1 MATLKQKILL
11 TSDDIDL
18 NIDQLL
24 VTGRGF
30 VSRNVLKQLRVL
42 VEQVI
47 VLIHLNDLSSE
58 VDYSTKIKPALS
70 FIHQQGQYRFLYD
83 FHEKLNAVMH
93 TSLTNEDAD
102 MLMINYGKNLF
113 YLKKLCYE
121 IYQINILKNIKNY
134 PIDLDPGL
142 KRYYEEIV
150 TKMKNH
156 DYVFKSK
163 NNPFYIEKV
172 KPLIIDGE
180 IFYEVTFRKATN
192 RFSKYDKVVAFTK
205 KRITTKYALK
215 LSLAECRVSV
225 DDIAIEA
232 LLIIDF
238 DIYIRPC
245 EIMHLGRFFEPSFD
259 YKSHT
264 TEYNNLAESMKKYRI
279 SLLNIVLLED
289 ARFEDFL
296 THIQTGTGMR
306 DISNLLIKLRD
317 VVYHNK
323 PGANVLRYL
332 ITNVNNVI
340 IKKQF
345 INVPNKK
352 YLSGLYIKNG
362 SKVFDDMPIC
372 SNLLGHYPRITTL
385 LECIPLEDK
394 EYELTARMIH
404 QNTRKNKKLFIPIE
418 DLGEK
423 ASVVEN
429 IEKFNLKIWSG
440 HRPNREIHFYQDHV
454 YMHDVERKCVEI
466 VNILRDISK
475 TGDGN
480 HETSVTAWLANTN
493 HGIDDDIKKNILL
506 NLFKESQVA
515 FIYGPA
521 GTGKT
526 LMIEHI
532 SAYFSE
538 YNKVYLANTN
548 SAKGNLESRIQN
560 KENTEFSTVRSYLD
574 KSDYYKNCDI
584 LIIDECSTVSNDDF
598 HTILKLGHF
607 KKIVLVGDIF
617 QIESIDFGNWFHFTK
632 MLMDKKCIYEL
643 DVTRR
648 TNSEELKKYW
658 SAVRDSSPK
667 LLEQASLGLY
677 SQPISN
683 LFNSKE
689 KDQIVLCLNYDGLY
703 GINNL
708 NKLLQE
714 KNKND
719 YVEWDD
725 VNKYKVDDPI
735 VFSHVDRFFPILF
748 NNLKGIIHSIEKGE
762 GEIKFIVEISRRLHS
777 YHYPEQHDVFIIDNL
792 ENGNTLVSFTIHE
805 TKTNDDDED
814 DDTTIVPFQVSYA
827 TSIHKAQGLEYE
839 NVKIVVVNEI
849 QEQITHSIFYTAITR
864 STKNLFLF
872 WSPETAEKIYTRL
885 TANFDNKDVYLL
897 KAKNTL

>member
-58 VDYSTKIKPALS
+58 VDYVTKIKPALS
-70 FIHQQGQYRFLYD
+70 FIHKQGQYRFLYD

-102 MLMINYGKNLF
+102 MLMINYVKNLF

-121 IYQINILKNIKNY
+121 IYQINILKKIKNY

-150 TKMKNH
+150 AKMKIH
-156 DYVFKSK
+156 EYEFKSQ
-163 NNPFYIEKV
+163 NNVFYIEKV
-172 KPLIIDGE
+172 KPLIIDGG

-215 LSLAECRVSV
+215 LNLAECRVSV

-264 TEYNNLAESMKKYRI
+264 TEYKNMADSMKKYRI
-279 SLLNIVLLED
+279 SLLDIVLFED
-289 ARFEDFL
+289 IRFENFL
-296 THIQTGTGMR
+296 THIQKGIGMR
-306 DISNLLIKLRD
+306 SISNLLTNLRD
-317 VVYHNK
+317 IIYYNK
-323 PGANVLRYL
+323 PGANILRYL
-332 ITNVNNVI
+332 ITNVSNVV

-345 INVPNKK
+345 INVPNEK

-385 LECIPLEDK
+385 FECIPLKDK

-404 QNTRKNKKLFIPIE
+404 QNTRKNKRLFIPIE

-423 ASVVEN
+423 TAVTEK
-429 IEKFNLKIWSG
+429 IEKFNSKIWIG
-440 HRPNREIHFYQDHV
+440 HRPDREIHFYQDYV

-466 VNILRDISK
+466 INILRDISK
-475 TGDGN
+475 TGDSN
-480 HETSVTAWLANTN
+480 HEASVAAWLTNTN
-493 HGIDDDIKKNILL
+493 YDIDDDTKKDILL

-560 KENTEFSTVRSYLD
+560 KENTEFSTVRSYID

-598 HTILKLGHF
+598 HEILKLRYF

-658 SAVRDSSPK
+658 SSVRDSNPR

-714 KNKND
+714 KNINK
-719 YVEWDD
+719 YIEWGD
-725 VNKYKVDDPI
+725 VNKYKIDDPI

-748 NNLKGIIHSIEKGE
+748 NNLKGVIRGIEKGE
-762 GEIKFIVEISRRLHS
+762 GEIKFTVEISRKLYP
-777 YHYPEQHDVFIIDNL
+777 YHYPEQYDVFVIDNL
-792 ENGNTLVSFTIHE
+792 ENGNTLVSFTINK
-805 TKTNDDDED
+805 TKTNDDDEE

-897 KAKNTL
+897 KAKNSL